1 MDIMIATIWKRS
13 WEIAVFSFEGGS
25 RQNCHLLLFLS
36 HLLCC
41 QKKENVCGNISCIN
55 KNVFFRFLEFQPRI
69 HEWIISFSSIV
80 YIHGFYLLNK
90 FSPSTGLIWPIGDRY
105 AFIISVKRLP
115 IGRTII
121 RCSQKITLYW
131 NNMKRARVHTKTITD
146 FFNKKSKSR
155 G

>member
-1 MDIMIATIWKRS
+1 MQDKITFWCFQWSMCS
-13 WEIAVFSFEGGS
+13 VFLWS
-25 RQNCHLLLFLS
+25 RQPAKLLFTFVFEPPTLLS
-36 HLLCC
+36 
-41 QKKENVCGNISCIN
+41 KKENVCGNISCIN
-55 KNVFFRFLEFQPRI
+55 KNVFFRFFEFQPRI

-80 YIHGFYLLNK
+80 YINGFYLLNK
-90 FSPSTGLIWPIGDRY
+90 FSPSTGLIWPIGDRCAY
-105 AFIISVKRLP
+105 IISVKRLP

-131 NNMKRARVHTKTITD
+131 NMKRVHTKTITD